1 MIKHGTHDL
10 DDTFFQTSKQ
20 FFDRISG
27 AANYLDNSLQ
37 VGDELLISQIRDS
50 IRVAKLT
57 HAVHP
62 GRIQIEVLKD
72 LNNLYP
78 KSKEEIKKAMKILK
92 SAWTDVPELIPGTK
106 EYLKYLKSIGIH
118 VTAVTNALPTWT
130 KNKIAVINKDE
141 ELIDITNV
149 YCIPVTRRK
158 VDKDWDRVIKKSN
171 FELEHTFG
179 VGDDIHADLIS
190 IYSTGVTN
198 LIRVLVDIGFV
209 NKGKE
214 LPEHI
219 KVFNV
224 TNHLESIEI
233 VKIWLKDT

>member
-27 AANYLDNSLQ
+27 SANYLNKSLH
-37 VGDELLISQIRDS
+37 VGDEQLISQIRES

-62 GRIQIEVLKD
+62 AKIMTEVVKD
-72 LNNLYP
+72 LNALYP
-78 KSKEEIKKAMKILK
+78 NNSKNIRKAMKILK
-92 SAWTDVPELIPGTK
+92 SAWIDVPELIPGTL
-106 EYLKYLKSIGIH
+106 EYLKYLKSIGVH

-130 KNKIAVINKDE
+130 KSKIAVINKNE
-141 ELIDITNV
+141 ELIKIENV

-158 VDKDWDRVIKKSN
+158 IDKDWDKVLKKSKYD
-171 FELEHTFG
+171 LEHTFG
-179 VGDDIHADLIS
+179 VGDDIHADLMS

-219 KVFNV
+219 KVYTV
-224 TNHLESIEI
+224 SSHIESIEI
-233 VKIWLKDT
+233 VKKWLKVT